1 MPNHVRNVWK
11 INHIPKDKVQY
22 VLDKITIVFDGEHRI
37 IDFDLIIPE
46 PRFKKDC
53 PEYALRKPNSCSQKD
68 EARPWYDWYEFN
80 IHSWG
85 TKWNAYDGYTIV
97 GKTYIQLVFNT
108 AWTMPDPIAKALAT
122 QLGYDMDLKWAD
134 EAYGSNCGRMTY
146 CASEKDSGWD
156 RYEQFELGKSP
167 EDFARRLWDRY

>member
-22 VLDKITIVFDGEHRI
+22 VLNKITMISGTDRI

-46 PRFKKDC
+46 PRFKRDC
-53 PEYALRKPNSCSQKD
+53 PKYAIRKPTSCSQKD
-68 EARPWYDWYEFN
+68 ETRPWYDWYEFN
-80 IHSWG
+80 IHNWG

-97 GKTYIQLVFNT
+97 GKTYIQLVFST
-108 AWTMPDPIAKALAT
+108 AWSMPDPIAKALAE

-134 EAYGSNCGRMTY
+134 EDYGNNCGRMTY
-146 CASEKDSGWD
+146 LASEGEAGWD
-156 RYEQFELGKSP
+156 RYEPFELGKSP
-167 EDFARRLWDRY
+167 ETFARRLWDRY